1 MAPAEWEQVKTV
13 FAASLGLPPE
23 QRAAFLDRELSH
35 HPALRAEVESLLAA
49 HHGAGHFLDE
59 PVLDLPSV
67 TLAVE
72 SAADDVG
79 ALHAGDRLGVYT
91 IVQKIDEGGMA
102 VVYQAMRD
110 DGEFRKLVAIKV
122 LKPGMDTHFVLERF
136 QKEKQILAHFGHP
149 YIAMLLDSG
158 STPAGRPYFVLEFI
172 AGRPLNVYCDENHL
186 TIDERL
192 KLFQKVCAAVE
203 YAHQNLVVHRDLKP
217 RNILVTAE
225 GDPKLLD
232 FGIAKILSDER
243 ELTVVG
249 IRPMTPEYAS
259 PEQIRGEP
267 VSTATDIYCLGVIL
281 YELLTG
287 CRPFRAPGG
296 GPSELARMILD
307 TVPRRPSTRMRTP
320 EEGRNAPC
328 EGAQAEKWARRLR
341 GDLDNIILKAMHPE
355 STRRY
360 RSVGELSDDIGRY
373 FRGEPVLAAGH
384 DWRYRARKFV
394 ARYRTGVIAAGIVF
408 ALLTAGLLAV
418 EHEAVVARNERAL
431 AERRAAEI
439 RRLANSLIFD
449 LHDAIQGLP
458 GSTPVRA
465 KLMDRATE
473 ALDSLRS
480 SAGNVPGIQRE
491 LATAYARLASVQGAP
506 QGFNVGDAPAALRS
520 YGSALALLE
529 QVRKSAPADLTVLR
543 SMAEVEW
550 PMSLILQRQG
560 NRKEAEELT
569 ERALE
574 LRETLARAEP
584 QKLEARRELAEAYY
598 LRGQASVTAGDLET
612 ARSARRKALEL
623 WESIAAEDPAD
634 ANALYQIALAAKNL
648 AAVEQRFRAFDDA
661 LKHLERAREIDAQ
674 RCRNAPQNAP
684 AKLDLSFDWSE
695 LAELK
700 IRTDD
705 LPAAAGAYREARAI
719 REELLARDPGNQR
732 LRDRVAYIR
741 SREGRVQLRL
751 RQMQPALLSFQRAL
765 DLRRELAADPSN
777 LAAQFGAAESRAD
790 LGAWHC
796 AAGDRPAGAAALE
809 SALSRIDEIH
819 RKSPLNLEDQ
829 ESVTELRRQ
838 LKACEAAPQSE
849 ARISPTAR

>member
-1 MAPAEWEQVKTV
+1 MAPAQWEQVKTV
-13 FAASLGLPPE
+13 FAAILGLKPE
-23 QRAAFLDRELSH
+23 QRAAFLDRELGQD
-35 HPALRAEVESLLAA
+35 PGLRAEVESLLAA

-59 PVLDLPSV
+59 PVLELPSV
-67 TLAVE
+67 ALAAEE
-72 SAADDVG
+72 SAPDDGSV
-79 ALHAGDRLGVYT
+79 LNPGDRLGVYT
-91 IVQKIDEGGMA
+91 IIQKIDEGGMA
-102 VVYQAMRD
+102 VVYQAVRD
-110 DGEFRKLVAIKV
+110 DAEFRKLVAIKV

-136 QKEKQILAHFGHP
+136 QKEKQILAHFDHP

-158 STPAGRPYFVLEFI
+158 STAAGRPYFVLEFI
-172 AGRPLNVYCDENHL
+172 AGKPLNVYCDENRL
-186 TIDERL
+186 PIDQRL
-192 KLFQKVCAAVE
+192 KLFQRVCAAVE

-296 GPSELARMILD
+296 NTGELARMIVD
-307 TVPRRPSTRMRTP
+307 TIPRRPSTLMRSP
-320 EEGRNAPC
+320 EEARHAPC
-328 EGAQAEKWARRLR
+328 EAAQVEKWARRLR
-341 GDLDNIILKAMHPE
+341 GDLDNIVLKAMHPE
-355 STRRY
+355 AGRRY
-360 RSVGELSDDIGRY
+360 RSVGELSDDVGRY

-394 ARYRTGVIAAGIVF
+394 TRYRTGVIAAGIVF
-408 ALLTAGLLAV
+408 ASLTAGLLAV
-418 EHEAVVARNERAL
+418 EHEAIVARSERAL

-491 LATAYARLASVQGAP
+491 LATAYARLATVQGAP
-506 QGFNVGDAPAALRS
+506 QGFNVGDLPAALRS
-520 YGSALALLE
+520 YRNALTLLE
-529 QVRKSAPADLTVLR
+529 QVRKSAPGDLAVLR
-543 SMAEVEW
+543 SMAEIEW
-550 PMSLILQRQG
+550 PMSVILLRQG
-560 NRKEAEELT
+560 DRTGAEAFAQ
-569 ERALE
+569 RALD
-574 LRETLARAEP
+574 LRESLARAEP
-584 QKLEARRELAEAYY
+584 RKLDARRELAEAYY
-598 LRGQASVTAGDLET
+598 LRGQASVTAGDLDT
-612 ARSARRKALEL
+612 ARAARQKALDL
-623 WESIAAEDPAD
+623 WESIAVEDPAD
-634 ANALYQIALAAKNL
+634 ANARYQIALAAKNL

-661 LKHLERAREIDAQ
+661 LKHLDRAREIDAQ
-674 RCRNAPQNAP
+674 RCRNAPQNAS

-700 IRTDD
+700 IRTND
-705 LPAAAGAYREARAI
+705 LPAAVGAYREARAI
-719 REELLARDPGNQR
+719 REELLARDPRNQR
-732 LRDRVAYIR
+732 LRDRVAYIH

-751 RQMQPALLSFQRAL
+751 RHMQPALASFQRAL
-765 DLRRELAADPSN
+765 DLRRELAADESN
-777 LAAQFGAAESRAD
+777 LAAQFAAAESRAD
-790 LGAWHC
+790 LGAWQC
-796 AAGDRPAGAAALE
+796 AAGDRAAGAAALE
-809 SALSRIDEIH
+809 NALSRIEEIH

-829 ESVTELRRQ
+829 ESVAELRRHLQ
-838 LKACEAAPQSE
+838 ACEATFH
-849 ARISPTAR
+849 ARVSPSAR

>member
-1 MAPAEWEQVKTV
+1 MAPAQWEQVKTV
-13 FAASLGLPPE
+13 FTASLGLKPE
-23 QRAAFLDRELSH
+23 QRAAFLDRELGH
-35 HPALRAEVESLLAA
+35 EPGLRAEVESLLAA
-49 HHGAGHFLDE
+49 HRGAGRFLDE
-59 PVLDLPSV
+59 PVLELPSI
-67 TLAVE
+67 AR
-72 SAADDVG
+72 AAEEIAPDDGG
-79 ALHAGDRLGVYT
+79 ALNPGDRLGVYT

-102 VVYQAMRD
+102 VVYQAVRHD
-110 DGEFRKLVAIKV
+110 AEFRKLVAIKV

-136 QKEKQILAHFGHP
+136 QKEKQILAHFDHP

-158 STPAGRPYFVLEFI
+158 STAAGRPYFVLEFI
-172 AGRPLNVYCDENHL
+172 AGRPLNVYCDENRL
-186 TIDERL
+186 PIDERL
-192 KLFQKVCAAVE
+192 KLFQRVCAAVE

-217 RNILVTAE
+217 RNILVTAD

-232 FGIAKILSDER
+232 FGIAKILSDDR
-243 ELTVVG
+243 ELTVAG

-296 GPSELARMILD
+296 NTGELARMIVE
-307 TVPRRPSTRMRTP
+307 TVPRRPSTLMRSP
-320 EEGRNAPC
+320 QEARNAPC
-328 EGAQAEKWARRLR
+328 EAAQAEKWAKRLR
-341 GDLDNIILKAMHPE
+341 GDLDNIVLKAMHPE
-355 STRRY
+355 AGRRY

-373 FRGEPVLAAGH
+373 FRGELVLAAGH

-394 ARYRTGVIAAGIVF
+394 IRYRTGVIAAGIVF
-408 ALLTAGLLAV
+408 ASLTAGLLAV
-418 EHEAVVARNERAL
+418 EHEAIVARNQRAL

-491 LATAYARLASVQGAP
+491 LATAYARLATVKGAP
-506 QGFNVGDAPAALRS
+506 QGFNVGDLPAALRS
-520 YGSALALLE
+520 YRNALALLE
-529 QVRKSAPADLTVLR
+529 QVRKSAPGDLTVLR

-550 PMSLILQRQG
+550 PMSVILGRQG
-560 NRKEAEELT
+560 DRKGAEAFAQ
-569 ERALE
+569 RALD

-584 QKLEARRELAEAYY
+584 EKLDARRELAEAYY
-598 LRGQASVTAGDLET
+598 LRGQAAVTAGDLDT
-612 ARSARRKALEL
+612 ARSVRRKALDL
-623 WESIAAEDPAD
+623 CESIAAEDPAD
-634 ANALYQIALAAKNL
+634 ANARYQIALAAKNL

-661 LKHLERAREIDAQ
+661 LKHLQRAREIDVQ
-674 RCRNAPQNAP
+674 RCRNAPQNAS

-700 IRTDD
+700 IRTSD

-719 REELLARDPGNQR
+719 REELLARDPRNQR

-751 RQMQPALLSFQRAL
+751 RHMQPALASFQRAL
-765 DLRRELAADPSN
+765 ELRRELAADPSN
-777 LAAQFGAAESRAD
+777 LAAQFAAAESRAD

-796 AAGDRPAGAAALE
+796 AAGERPAGAAALE
-809 SALSRIDEIH
+809 AALSRIQEIH

-829 ESVTELRRQ
+829 ESVAELRQ
-838 LKACEAAPQSE
+838 HLQACQAAFQAP
-849 ARISPTAR
+849 ISPAAR